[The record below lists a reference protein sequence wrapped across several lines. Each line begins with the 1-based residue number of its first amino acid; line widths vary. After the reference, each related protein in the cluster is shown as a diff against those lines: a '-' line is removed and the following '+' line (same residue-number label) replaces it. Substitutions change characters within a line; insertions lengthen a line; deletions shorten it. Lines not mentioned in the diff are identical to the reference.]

1 MGRLKTVETGGK
13 LVSFTGSLRVLS
25 EGEGLLQ
32 KVEVML
38 LNDEVNRNNW
48 RYLNLEEHR
57 KLFADTPLLVAYKG
71 KKVGDGHNFDE
82 VRNPDGTVT
91 ASFMSATAER
101 IVGWF
106 KSESDIRIETIG
118 NKTWIIGT
126 GYIWKW
132 YAQELVAK
140 LRGQGRAN
148 DGMAVSIE
156 TLIDEM
162 HMDGDTEVYTKYQI
176 LGTTILGDDVAPAV
190 KDAAIRA
197 LSAIG
202 TTGIRELTLRVA
214 SAEVSQPRT
223 SEDSDGIFDDPQP
236 TEESEH
242 DNGSEGK
249 PGPVK
254 NKEKTLMNSKLNKEL
269 AALFPDFRFISATE
283 NSVALCSADGDFYRV
298 PYSVEN
304 GQIIPGAKTV
314 VNAVV
319 VLGEGDEAISLPLD
333 DLRNE
338 DKAKIESLTSK
349 LNEAEKKAADAEEKN
364 KALEARETARR
375 LKSVKDAINARYA
388 EICESTDG
396 AEVCKESVDALLT
409 EGKLASYAAKE
420 DENGEFCGDEI
431 ARRDVDA
438 ICMEAVISA
447 GKKAK
452 ENAAHRYAFDFPA
465 NSGESGDSIDA
476 LIGRMSN

>member
-106 KSESDIRIETIG
+106 KSESDIRMETIG
-118 NKTWIIGT
+118 NKTWIVGI

-162 HMDGDTEVYTKYQI
+162 HMDGKTEVYTKYQV

-214 SAEVSQPRT
+214 SAN
-223 SEDSDGIFDDPQP
+223 PQP
-236 TEESEH
+236 TEESET

-283 NSVALCSADGDFYRV
+283 NSVALCSAEGDFYRV

-338 DKAKIESLTSK
+338 DKAKIESLTAK

-364 KALEARETARR
+364 KTLETRETARR

>member
-101 IVGWF
+101 LVGWF
-106 KSESDIRIETIG
+106 KSESDIRMETIG
-118 NKTWIIGT
+118 NKTWIVGI

-162 HMDGDTEVYTKYQI
+162 HMDGKTEVYTKYQV

-214 SAEVSQPRT
+214 AAN
-223 SEDSDGIFDDPQP
+223 PQP
-236 TEESEH
+236 TEESET

-254 NKEKTLMNSKLNKEL
+254 NKEKTFMNSKLNKEL

-283 NSVALCSADGDFYRV
+283 NSVALCSAEGDFYRV

-338 DKAKIESLTSK
+338 DKAKIESLTAK

-364 KALEARETARR
+364 KTLETRETARR

-465 NSGESGDSIDA
+465 NSGENGDSIDA
-476 LIGRMSN
+476 LIDRMSN

>member
-1 MGRLKTVETGGK
+1 MGRLKTVTGGK

-38 LNDEVNRNNW
+38 LNDEINRNNW
-48 RYLNLEEHR
+48 QYLNLEEHK

-106 KSESDIRIETIG
+106 KSESDIRMETIG
-118 NKTWIIGT
+118 NKTWIVGI

-162 HMDGDTEVYTKYQI
+162 HMDGDTEVYTKYQV

-214 SAEVSQPRT
+214 SAN
-223 SEDSDGIFDDPQP
+223 PQP
-236 TEESEH
+236 TNESEN

-254 NKEKTLMNSKLNKEL
+254 NKEKALMNSKLNKEL

-338 DKAKIESLTSK
+338 DKVKIESLTAK
-349 LNEAEKKAADAEEKN
+349 LNDAEKKAADAEEKN
-364 KALEARETARR
+364 KTLEARETARR
-375 LKSVKDAINARYA
+375 LKSVKEAINAEFA
-388 EICESTDG
+388 EICENTEG
-396 AEVCKESVDALLT
+396 ADVCKASVEALLADD
-409 EGKLASYAAKE
+409 KLAAYAAKE
-420 DENGEFCGDEI
+420 ENGEFCGDEC

-438 ICMEAVISA
+438 ICMKAVVSA
-447 GKKAK
+447 GKTAK
-452 ENAAHRYAFDFPA
+452 ENAAHRYAFNFPTE
-465 NSGESGDSIDA
+465 SGETGDSIDA

>member
-25 EGEGLLQ
+25 EGEGLKQ

-38 LNDEVNRNNW
+38 LNDEINRNNW

-57 KLFADTPLLVAYKG
+57 KLFADTPILVAYKG

-176 LGTTILGDDVAPAV
+176 LGTTILGDGVLPAV

-452 ENAAHRYAFDFPA
+452 ENAAHRYAFDFPTG
-465 NSGESGDSIDA
+465 SGESGDSIDA
-476 LIGRMSN
+476 LIGRMSK